1 MDDRSAY
8 SRDISAEQ
16 TYPDPNAQPN
26 SNLGPFYTEAV
37 DDSPAIQDIQ
47 DAADYVRQLAANGP
61 PEPDHNDNLGYAQED
76 LERVS
81 DQLRA
86 EGHLQHQASPDHL
99 SHSVLGLEEAPQPHY
114 VPATNYPPTI
124 KRTKVSR
131 ACDECRRKK
140 IRCDAL
146 DIAEGEQCSPCKRAA
161 LDCQYSRQPMKR
173 GPSKGY
179 IKELAARVNTLE
191 SQLGVTQSQPPQ
203 QQQEQQQQT
212 ESASIPE
219 YAQPQHPY
227 GELEQLRPIAPPFNG
242 SRKRTH
248 SASEGSGAV
257 VQHRDEPYAPA
268 RPAAMP
274 WSPDTSRQL
283 PLPPTST
290 IPQGL
295 PQPAPHPLPSGLE
308 SILART
314 QQNVFSHNGWKYDGV
329 EGARQEP
336 QDEPRGM
343 EALSP
348 DTNIHLDWD
357 ESVLDE

>member
-8 SRDISAEQ
+8 PRDVPAEQ
-16 TYPDPNAQPN
+16 AYPDPNAQPN
-26 SNLGPFYTEAV
+26 PAFGPFYTEAV

-61 PEPDHNDNLGYAQED
+61 PEPEQTDNLGYAQED

-86 EGHLQHQASPDHL
+86 EGHLHHQASPDHL
-99 SHSVLGLEEAPQPHY
+99 SHGVLGLEEVPQPHY

-146 DIAEGEQCSPCKRAA
+146 DIAEGEQCSPCKRA
-161 LDCQYSRQPMKR
+161 LLECRYSRQPMKR

-179 IKELAARVNTLE
+179 IKELAARVNSLE

-203 QQQEQQQQT
+203 QQQEQPQQAET
-212 ESASIPE
+212 ASIPE
-219 YAQPQHPY
+219 YAQTQHPY
-227 GELEQLRPIAPPFNG
+227 GELEQLRPTTPPFNG

-268 RPAAMP
+268 RPAGMP

-283 PLPPTST
+283 PPASALL
-290 IPQGL
+290 QGL
-295 PQPAPHPLPSGLE
+295 PQPTPQPTPSGVETL
-308 SILART
+308 LARS
-314 QQNVFSHNGWKYDGV
+314 QQNMFTHTGWKYDGA
-329 EGARQEP
+329 EGIRPEP
-336 QDEPRGM
+336 QDVTRASEPQTT
-343 EALSP
+343 
-348 DTNIHLDWD
+348 DTNTYLDWD